1 MQLLG
6 ELLIFK
12 IMYTFK
18 NNFLLRSL
26 NKKYVNFKKKKK
38 KKKSYQTLNKNT
50 PHQNE
55 ARKILILAD
64 ILTNL
69 NKYFATLA

>member
-26 NKKYVNFKKKKK
+26 NKKYVNFKKK